1 MNSRIKKINL
11 VLITLTITAILLFLS
26 VWLYTY
32 KDLIFGNLDD
42 PAIIAAIFKI
52 SRRRLMQM
60 LAIIIS
66 VILITISSLVFQTIT
81 NNRILTPSVLG
92 FDSIYIITQTLVIFL
107 FGVTSVFF
115 SHYLINFLLS
125 VIVMVGIVLLMFLF
139 ILRKNKN
146 NIVLLLLLGLVL
158 TQLVGSISN
167 LLNVFMHPEDFQAVI
182 EITNIN
188 INNINEKLVLIS
200 LPLMFIITTLFIRE
214 HRYLDVMALGED
226 EAKNLG
232 VEYNKKVNYYLILI
246 AIAMAIATALVGP
259 LSFLGLIVVNSA
271 KELTKSNKHK
281 SLIFSA
287 SLLGIVLLLFGQVIL
302 ELTNIKT
309 PVTVIVSLIGG
320 IYMIYM
326 LYKENNK

>member
-226 EAKNLG
+226 EAQNLG